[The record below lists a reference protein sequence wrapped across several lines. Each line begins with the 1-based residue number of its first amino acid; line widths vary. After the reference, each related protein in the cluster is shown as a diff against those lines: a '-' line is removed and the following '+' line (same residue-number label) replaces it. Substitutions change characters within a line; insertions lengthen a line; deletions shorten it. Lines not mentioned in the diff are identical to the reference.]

1 MGEGVV
7 IDGAPIALDE
17 GTDEEKES
25 GLRLVEIGDEL
36 IDYVE
41 FIAGFDH
48 DLRGRME
55 GVLPCLIQ
63 IIQNGLERFAI
74 GRWTLD
80 VGHWLVGLEL
90 RDVNLVIS

>member
-7 IDGAPIALDE
+7 VDGAPIALDE
-17 GTDEEKES
+17 GTDEEEKG

-48 DLRGRME
+48 DLRLSMQSI
-55 GVLPCLIQ
+55 LPSLIQ

-80 VGHWLVGLEL
+80 VGHWLIRLEL
-90 RDVNLVIS
+90 RDVTLVIS